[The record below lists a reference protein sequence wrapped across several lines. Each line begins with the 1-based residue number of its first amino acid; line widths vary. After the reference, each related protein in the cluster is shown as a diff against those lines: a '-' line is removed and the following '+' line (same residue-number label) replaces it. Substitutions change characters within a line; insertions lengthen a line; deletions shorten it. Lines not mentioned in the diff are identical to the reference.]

1 MGTRSIIHVKDG
13 RKTIVTLYRQ
23 YDGYPSGMGDDIKR
37 ILNNGEVEILNG
49 YGGYSKCPSNFNGMG
64 CLAAFLVGG
73 LKEQK
78 IGNVYLFAANT
89 KEMGEE
95 YIYTLTGKDR
105 DVYLKVFDVWNKKIL
120 FNGRLKNFCGKTVEG
135 MTSLEIALD

>member
-1 MGTRSIIHVKDG
+1 MGTRSIVHVKDG

-23 YDGYPSGMGDDIKR
+23 FDGYPSGMGDDIKR

-64 CLAAFLVGG
+64 CLAAFLIGE

-78 IGNVYLFAANT
+78 IGNVYIIPTNSSGH
-89 KEMGEE
+89 GEE
-95 YIYTLTGKDR
+95 YVYTISQKNNQIHI
-105 DVYLKVFDVWNKKIL
+105 KVQDDWNKTIL
-120 FNGRLKNFCGKTVEG
+120 FNGLLKDFCGKIVEG